1 VLPTRPE
8 LSDDGKT
15 RMVEEVSTRVQQSCR
30 CCRFWRRGP
39 VDTRQPD
46 WGECRR
52 MPPTLPPIEQ
62 EKLMH
67 VGIWPHTAADDWCGE
82 WQAGDGPGASAD
94 ASKPAGRGPT

>member
-1 VLPTRPE
+1 
-8 LSDDGKT
+8 
-15 RMVEEVSTRVQQSCR
+15 
-30 CCRFWRRGP
+30 
-39 VDTRQPD
+39 
-46 WGECRR
+46 

-94 ASKPAGRGPT
+94 ASKPAGREPT